1 MNKKKINLILTFFL
15 LSGLVISGCS
25 KTFDTVELD
34 KYLSYCYENGFFNGN
49 ICVMQNDNILYENAF
64 GFADFKTK
72 EKLTT
77 EYAFYLASVSKQF
90 TTMAVMI
97 LKERGSLDYNN
108 SLSEYFPQFPQYAER
123 VKIKNLMSHT
133 SGIGDHFEL
142 GAYKPDLTNADV
154 LDLLINQDS
163 LNFEPG
169 SKYQY
174 SNGAFVLLAL
184 IVEKVSGMPYH
195 IFIKENIFNPLG
207 MNNTLVYDES
217 KPLISKRAIGHN
229 ESGEVDDYNILTSG
243 AGGMYS
249 TVEDLAKW
257 NVALLENKI
266 VKAETLNEAY
276 SQFKL
281 NDGSLIEYGYGWRLK
296 IEGTEKIVSH
306 GGNLSGFRT
315 YIERNLTNNMSFFYL
330 TNYGNSIPIED
341 INEGIRNII
350 NNKPYSLPSIK

>member
-1 MNKKKINLILTFFL
+1 MEN
-15 LSGLVISGCS
+15 
-25 KTFDTVELD
+25 D
-34 KYLSYCYENGFFNGN
+34 K
-49 ICVMQNDNILYENAF
+49 ILYKNAF
-64 GFADFKTK
+64 GYANFKTQ

-90 TTMAVMI
+90 TTMAIMI
-97 LKERGSLDYNN
+97 LKEKGLLDYNN
-108 SLSEYFPQFPQYAER
+108 SLLEYFPQFPQYAEK
-123 VKIKNLMSHT
+123 VKIKHLMSHT

-154 LDLLINQDS
+154 LDLLVNQDS

-169 SKYQY
+169 TKYQY
-174 SNGAFVLLAL
+174 SNGGFVLLAL
-184 IVEKVSGMPYH
+184 IVEKVSGKPYH
-195 IFIKENIFNPLG
+195 IFMKENIFDPLD

-229 ESGEVDDYNILTSG
+229 EAGEFDDYNILTTG

-276 SQFKL
+276 TQFKL
-281 NDGSLIEYGYGWRLK
+281 NDGSLIEYGYGWR
-296 IEGTEKIVSH
+296 INIDGTEKIVSH

-315 YIERNLTNNMSFFYL
+315 YIERDLTNNLSFFYL
-330 TNYGNSIPIED
+330 TNHGNSIPIDE

-350 NNKPYSLPSIK
+350 NNKPYSLPLIN